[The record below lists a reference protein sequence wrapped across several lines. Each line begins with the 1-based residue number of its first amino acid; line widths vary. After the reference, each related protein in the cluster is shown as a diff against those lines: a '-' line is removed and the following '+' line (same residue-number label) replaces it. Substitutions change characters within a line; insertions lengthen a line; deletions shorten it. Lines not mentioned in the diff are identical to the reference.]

1 MNGRFF
7 GRLFLRSILAE
18 FSQPARTFND
28 DCLRGLKASNNALSG
43 PLEIMF
49 VEDNAERIA
58 ALYASLADQESRD
71 TLAFACLNRALGGL
85 HSHGPHV
92 TPHFLSQTESITN
105 YTKGGGRRLSQHQW
119 LPAQYL
125 LRSMKSQSRVESLS
139 WIRMT
144 YLRSKFF
151 CLRNIHTES
160 RRSLKPN
167 PVMLSSM
174 QALAGVIPR
183 YISQRNARLTGTCM
197 RSRPSEDNIDILRR
211 NLSKNPDLAPAIT
224 ILQRPLSNNTGDEMW
239 ILDSGATSRVD
250 TRNNGGSKLLSISI
264 DDFVSE
270 NRLDK
275 VDFIKFDI
283 EGAERTVIDGAMETI
298 RKHKPTLAISI
309 YHLRDDPFVIAE
321 KVAALSSDYR
331 FFVKGV
337 CKNYGETISSV
348 RALPEDISGRHR
360 LMLHLIWDSSG

>member
-1 MNGRFF
+1 VNGPIFREA
-7 GRLFLRSILAE
+7 FLRSILAE

-58 ALYASLADQESRD
+58 TVYASLADQESRD
-71 TLAFACLNRALGGL
+71 TLAFLYLNRALGGL

-119 LPAQYL
+119 LPRPIFIEEYEVPVAGRVIKLDTHDISALEIFLLEEYTYRVSEIIEAKSGDVIIDAGACWGDTALYL
-125 LRSMKSQSRVESLS
+125 AAKCS
-139 WIRMT
+139 
-144 YLRSKFF
+144 
-151 CLRNIHTES
+151 
-160 RRSLKPN
+160 PN
-167 PVMLSSM
+167 GHVY
-174 QALAGVIPR
+174 AFEV
-183 YISQRNARLTGTCM
+183 
-197 RSRPSEDNIDILRR
+197 SEDNIDILRR

-264 DDFVSE
+264 DDFVNE

-337 CKNYGETISSV
+337 CKNYGETILFCKSAS
-348 RALPEDISGRHR
+348 RGY
-360 LMLHLIWDSSG
+360 